1 MNSLQIIDIK
11 HHLQDERFQLIFHTF
26 ANKKMSRTKISIIPT
41 SNETILKFEAD
52 RFLTNHNSFEFNNID
67 DAKHSPLAQQ
77 LFYLPFVKKV
87 YIASNFIAIERYN
100 IVEWKDVQN
109 EVATQIEDYLSNNGI
124 VVTEEAIKPKAAV
137 TVYAESTPNPGVLK
151 FVCNK
156 VLVPN
161 MYEFTSIEEAKP
173 SPLATAL
180 FQFPFVKN
188 VFMEKNFISITK
200 FDIIEWEDITLQLRE
215 FLKSYI
221 EEGKTILNDDAPKQL
236 NKTEKAIEQKFE
248 ALDDISKNIIN
259 ILEEYIKPAVE
270 SDGGN
275 IEFKSYDAT
284 TKKVEVLLQGACSGC
299 PSSTFTLKNGIES
312 MLKEMLND
320 NDITV
325 NAINA

>member
-1 MNSLQIIDIK
+1 
-11 HHLQDERFQLIFHTF
+11 
-26 ANKKMSRTKISIIPT
+26 MSQTKISIVST
-41 SNETILKFEAD
+41 SNDTIKKFEAD

-87 YIASNFIAIERYN
+87 YISSNFIAIERYN
-100 IVEWKDVQN
+100 IVEWKDVEN
-109 EVATQIEDYLSNNGI
+109 EVALQIEDYLSKDGI
-124 VVTEEAIKPKAAV
+124 VVSEDASKPKAAV
-137 TVYAESTPNPGVLK
+137 TIYAESTPNPGVLK

-161 MYEFTSIEEAKP
+161 LYEFTSIEDAKP

-180 FQFPFVKN
+180 FQFPFIKN
-188 VFMEKNFISITK
+188 VYMEKNFISLTK
-200 FDIIEWEDITLQLRE
+200 FDIVEWEDITLQLRE
-215 FLKSYI
+215 FLKSYV
-221 EEGKTILNDDAPKQL
+221 EDGKTILNDDAPKKLQ
-236 NKTEKAIEQKFE
+236 KTEEAIEQKFE
-248 ALDDISKNIIN
+248 ALDDTSKNIIN

-275 IEFKSYDAT
+275 IEFISYDEAS
-284 TKKVEVLLQGACSGC
+284 KKVEVLLQGACSGC

-320 NDITV
+320 NAITV
-325 NAINA
+325 NAING

>member
-1 MNSLQIIDIK
+1 MT
-11 HHLQDERFQLIFHTF
+11 H
-26 ANKKMSRTKISIIPT
+26 TKISIVPT
-41 SNETILKFEAD
+41 SNETIIKFEAD

-77 LFYLPFVKKV
+77 LFYLPFVKKI

-109 EVATQIEDYLSNNGI
+109 EVAAQIEDYLSNDGI

-200 FDIIEWEDITLQLRE
+200 FDIVEWEEITLQLRE
-215 FLKSYI
+215 FLKSYV

-236 NKTEKAIEQKFE
+236 NKTEEAIEQKFE
-248 ALDDISKNIIN
+248 ALDDTSKNIIN

-284 TKKVEVLLQGACSGC
+284 TKQVEVLLQGACSGC
-299 PSSTFTLKNGIES
+299 PSSTFTLKNGIEN
-312 MLKEMLND
+312 MLKDMLND
-320 NDITV
+320 NSITV
-325 NAINA
+325 NAING

>member
-1 MNSLQIIDIK
+1 MA
-11 HHLQDERFQLIFHTF
+11 H
-26 ANKKMSRTKISIIPT
+26 TKISIVPT
-41 SNETILKFEAD
+41 SNDTILKFEAD
-52 RFLTNHNSFEFNNID
+52 RFLTDHNSFEFNNID
-67 DAKHSPLAQQ
+67 EAKHSPLAQQ

-87 YIASNFIAIERYN
+87 YIASNFIAIERFN
-100 IVEWKDVQN
+100 IVEWVDVQD
-109 EVATQIEDYLSNNGI
+109 EVALQIEDYLSKDGI
-124 VVTEEAIKPKAAV
+124 VVAEEAVKPKAAV

-200 FDIIEWEDITLQLRE
+200 FDIVEWEDITLQLRE
-215 FLKSYI
+215 FLKSYV
-221 EEGKTILNDDAPKQL
+221 EDGKTILNDDAPKQL
-236 NKTEKAIEQKFE
+236 NKTEAAVEQKFE
-248 ALDDISKNIIN
+248 ALDDVSKNIVN

-275 IEFKSYDAT
+275 IEFKSYNEN

-312 MLKEMLND
+312 MLKEMLKD

-325 NAINA
+325 DAINN

>member
-1 MNSLQIIDIK
+1 M
-11 HHLQDERFQLIFHTF
+11 TY
-26 ANKKMSRTKISIIPT
+26 TKISIIPT

-52 RFLTNHNSFEFNNID
+52 RFLTNHNSFEFNNVD
-67 DAKHSPLAQQ
+67 EAKHSPLAQQ

-100 IVEWKDVQN
+100 IVEWTDVQD
-109 EVATQIEDYLSNNGI
+109 EVASQIEDYLSKDGI

-137 TVYAESTPNPGVLK
+137 TVYAESTPNPSVLK

-156 VLVPN
+156 VLVPSL
-161 MYEFTSIEEAKP
+161 YEFTSIEEAKP

-188 VFMEKNFISITK
+188 IFIEKNFISITK

-215 FLKSYI
+215 FIKSYV
-221 EEGKTILNDDAPKQL
+221 EDGKTILNDDAPQKL
-236 NKTEKAIEQKFE
+236 NKTEEAIEQKFD
-248 ALDDISKNIIN
+248 ALDDISKNIVN
-259 ILEEYIKPAVE
+259 ILNEYIKPAVE

-275 IEFKSYDAT
+275 IEFKSYDAM

-299 PSSTFTLKNGIES
+299 PSSTFTLKSGIENT
-312 MLKEMLND
+312 LKEMLND
-320 NDITV
+320 SSITV
-325 NAINA
+325 IAING

>member
-1 MNSLQIIDIK
+1 MAKTNITIV
-11 HHLQDERFQLIFHTF
+11 
-26 ANKKMSRTKISIIPT
+26 PT

-52 RFLTNHNSFEFNNID
+52 RFLTNHNSFEFSNID

-87 YIASNFIAIERYN
+87 YIASNFVAIERFN
-100 IVEWKDVQN
+100 IVEWSDVQG
-109 EVATQIEDYLSNNGI
+109 EVAAQIEDYLSNDGI
-124 VVTEEAIKPKAAV
+124 IVSEEAIKPKAAV
-137 TVYAESTPNPGVLK
+137 TVYAESTPNPSVLK

-161 MYEFTSIEEAKP
+161 VYEFTSIEEAKP

-188 VFMEKNFISITK
+188 VFMEKNYISITK
-200 FDIIEWEDITLQLRE
+200 FDIIEWEEITLQLRE
-215 FLKSYI
+215 FIKAYV
-221 EEGKTILNDDAPKQL
+221 EDGKTILNDDAPQQL
-236 NKTEKAIEQKFE
+236 NKTEEAIEEKFE
-248 ALDDISKNIIN
+248 ALDDTSKNIVN
-259 ILEEYIKPAVE
+259 ILEEYVKPAVA

-275 IEFKSYDAT
+275 IEFRSYDEK

-299 PSSTFTLKNGIES
+299 PSSTFTLKNGIEN

-320 NDITV
+320 TAITV
-325 NAINA
+325 NAING